1 MKEGGMK
8 SGRIVLIAIFIA
20 LAGAATWLL
29 MNRGA
34 GDDRNMRGGRSVTVV
49 SKPVEMREFADVVE
63 ALGTARARESVTLTA
78 RVSDTVRA
86 VMFEDGQIARKG
98 DVLIKLEDGEEQAQL
113 SEAEANLKE
122 AESSFERIKNLV
134 KQGNASTAALDAE
147 QRRLDEARFRLQ
159 AAKAR
164 LADQRVMAPFDG
176 LLGLR
181 QVSEGTLVS
190 SNQPITTID
199 AIDVIKL
206 DFSVPERFIATL
218 KPGQAVEAKV
228 SAYPDRMFSGKITT
242 VDSRVDPITRSV
254 IVRAEV
260 PNDENLLRPG
270 LLMTVQVLS
279 RSWEGLSVPEQAVV
293 PSAGRQYVFVMNGD
307 EALRREVKLGLR
319 RPGYVEVVEGLS
331 LGDRVVV
338 EGTLRLGREGMKVRD
353 MATDVAAGAAS

>member
-1 MKEGGMK
+1 MNEGGMK
-8 SGRIVLIAIFIA
+8 SGRVILFAIFIA
-20 LAGAATWLL
+20 LAGAAAWLL
-29 MNRGA
+29 MTDGASDERGKY
-34 GDDRNMRGGRSVTVV
+34 GGRAVTVV
-49 SKPVEMREFADVVE
+49 STPVETREFSDVVE

-78 RVSDTVRA
+78 RVSDTVSK
-86 VMFEDGQIARKG
+86 VQFEDGQVVKRG
-98 DVLIKLEDGEEQAQL
+98 DVLIKLEDDEERAQL

-122 AESSFERIKNLV
+122 AERSFERIKNLV
-134 KQGNASTAALDAE
+134 KQGNASTAALDTE
-147 QRRLDEARFRLQ
+147 QRRLDEARYRLQ

-164 LADQRVMAPFDG
+164 LDDQRIVAPFDG

-181 QVSEGTLVS
+181 QVSEGSLVT

-199 AIDVIKL
+199 AIDTIKL

-228 SAYPDRMFSGKITT
+228 SAYPDRVFSGKITT
-242 VDSRVDPITRSV
+242 IDSRIDPVTRSV

-260 PNDENLLRPG
+260 PNEDRLLRPG

-279 RSWEGLSVPEQAVV
+279 RSWEGLSVPEQAIV
-293 PSAGRQYVFVMNGD
+293 PSAGHQYVFVMQGD
-307 EALRREVKLGLR
+307 EAKRREVQLGLR
-319 RPGYVEVVEGLS
+319 RPGYVEVVEGLE

-353 MATDVAAGAAS
+353 MATDVASGAAS